1 MSRSDEVYKP
11 AIEGKKIPV
20 LTLDHKWHRLFTQ
33 IETNSEIKSLEN
45 ELNEL
50 LKRQGKINTETKD
63 IKKLKS
69 KLMEEIRSSSMDG
82 EAELDPSIIE
92 EKKKLVEECNEKL
105 DSYQDEGL
113 DLPAKINEVNKKL
126 MIATMEVCYD
136 DIKNGTEEINEISEW
151 IDSIRVELKKKV
163 VRKQEKQQRIQD
175 LYAYMHD
182 IFGADV
188 IEIFDMKYNPDENK
202 LH

>member
-11 AIEGKKIPV
+11 ALEGKKVPV

-33 IETNSEIKSLEN
+33 IDTNPEIKSLET

-50 LKRQGKINTETKD
+50 LKRQGKINTETKE
-63 IKKLKS
+63 IKALKN
-69 KLMEEIRSSSMDG
+69 KLMEEIRSSSMDA
-82 EAELDPSIIE
+82 EALDEKKVE
-92 EKKKLVEECNEKL
+92 ENKKLVEDCNEKL
-105 DSYQDEGL
+105 EAYQDEAL
-113 DLPAKINEVNKKL
+113 DLPAKINEIKKKL
-126 MIATMEVCYD
+126 MLATMEVCYD
-136 DIKNGTEEINEISEW
+136 DIKEGTEEINEISQW
-151 IDSIRVELKKKV
+151 IDEVRVELKKKV
-163 VRKQEKQQRIQD
+163 VRKQEKQKRIQD
-175 LYAYMHD
+175 LYAFMHD

>member
-11 AIEGKKIPV
+11 AMAGKKIPI

-33 IETNSEIKSLEN
+33 IDSNPEIKKLED

-50 LKRQGKINTETKD
+50 LKRQGKVNTETKD
-63 IKKLKS
+63 IKKLKA
-69 KLMEEIRSSSMDG
+69 KLMEEIRSFSMDDG
-82 EAELDPSIIE
+82 EADLSKIE
-92 EKKKLVEECNEKL
+92 ENKKLMEECNTKL
-105 DSYQDEGL
+105 DSYQDEIIE
-113 DLPAKINEVNKKL
+113 LPRQINEVNNKL
-126 MIATMEVCYD
+126 MLATMEICYD
-136 DIKNGTEEINEISEW
+136 DIREGTEEINEISEW
-151 IDSIRVELKKKV
+151 IESVRVELKKKA

-188 IEIFDMKYNPDENK
+188 IEIFDMKYNPEENK

>member
-1 MSRSDEVYKP
+1 MSRSDDVYKP
-11 AIEGKKIPV
+11 AIAGKKIPV

-33 IETNSEIKSLEN
+33 IDTNSEIKSLEK

-50 LKRQGKINTETKD
+50 LKRQGKINSETKD
-63 IKKLKS
+63 IKVLKS
-69 KLMEEIRSSSMDG
+69 KLMEEIREASMDSD
-82 EAELDPSIIE
+82 ADSNPKIE
-92 EKKKLVEECNEKL
+92 ENRKLVDECNEKL
-105 DSYQDEGL
+105 DKYQDEAL
-113 DLPAKINEVNKKL
+113 ELPAQINEINKKL

-136 DIKNGTEEINEISEW
+136 DIKEGTEEINEISQW
-151 IDSIRVELKKKV
+151 IDEIRVELKKKV

-175 LYAYMHD
+175 LYSYMHD

-188 IEIFDMKYNPDENK
+188 IEIFDMKYNPEENK

>member
-1 MSRSDEVYKP
+1 MSRSEDVYKP
-11 AIEGKKIPV
+11 AISGKKIPV

-33 IETNSEIKSLEN
+33 IDTNSEIKSLEN

-50 LKRQGKINTETKD
+50 LKRQGKINSETKE
-63 IKKLKS
+63 IKVLKS
-69 KLMEEIRSSSMDG
+69 KLMEEMRSASMDSD
-82 EAELDPSIIE
+82 ADSNPKIE
-92 EKKKLVEECNEKL
+92 ENKKLIDECNEKL
-105 DSYQDEGL
+105 DSYQDEAL
-113 DLPAKINEVNKKL
+113 ELPAQINEINKKL

-136 DIKNGTEEINEISEW
+136 DIKEGTEEINEISQW
-151 IDSIRVELKKKV
+151 IDEIRVELKKKV

-175 LYAYMHD
+175 LYSYMHD

-188 IEIFDMKYNPDENK
+188 IEIFDMKYNPEENK

>member
-11 AIEGKKIPV
+11 ALEGKKVPV

-33 IETNSEIKSLEN
+33 IDTNSEIKSLET

-50 LKRQGKINTETKD
+50 LKRQGKINTETKE
-63 IKKLKS
+63 IKALKN
-69 KLMEEIRSSSMDG
+69 KLMEEIRSSSMDA
-82 EAELDPSIIE
+82 EALDEKKVE
-92 EKKKLVEECNEKL
+92 ENKKLVEDCNEKL
-105 DSYQDEGL
+105 EAYQDEAL
-113 DLPAKINEVNKKL
+113 DLPAKINEINKKL
-126 MIATMEVCYD
+126 MLATMEVCYD
-136 DIKNGTEEINEISEW
+136 DIKEGTEEINEISQW
-151 IDSIRVELKKKV
+151 IDEVRVELKKKV
-163 VRKQEKQQRIQD
+163 VRKQEKQKRIQD
-175 LYAYMHD
+175 LYAFMHD

>member
-11 AIEGKKIPV
+11 ALEGKKVPV

-33 IETNSEIKSLEN
+33 IDSNSEIKSLEK

-50 LKRQGKINTETKD
+50 LKRQGKINTETKE
-63 IKKLKS
+63 IKVLKN
-69 KLMEEIRSSSMDG
+69 KLMEEIRSSSMDS
-82 EAELDPSIIE
+82 ESVDSAKIE
-92 EKKKLVEECNEKL
+92 ENKKLVEDCNQKL
-105 DSYQDEGL
+105 ESYQDEAL
-113 DLPAKINEVNKKL
+113 DLPNEINEINKKL
-126 MIATMEVCYD
+126 MLATMEVCYD
-136 DIKNGTEEINEISEW
+136 DIKEGTEEINEISQW
-151 IDSIRVELKKKV
+151 IDEIRVELKKKV
-163 VRKQEKQQRIQD
+163 VRKQEKQKRIQD
-175 LYAYMHD
+175 LYAFMHD

>member
-11 AIEGKKIPV
+11 AIIGKKIPI

-33 IETNSEIKSLEN
+33 IDSNSEIKKLEE

-50 LKRQGKINTETKD
+50 LKRQGKVNTETKD
-63 IKKLKS
+63 IKKLKA
-69 KLMEEIRSSSMDG
+69 KLMEDMRTSSMEG
-82 EAELDPSIIE
+82 EGSNEAIIE
-92 EKKKLVEECNEKL
+92 ENKKLIDECNQKL
-105 DSYQDEGL
+105 DSYQDEIL
-113 DLPAKINEVNKKL
+113 ELPPKINEVNSKL
-126 MIATMEVCYD
+126 MLATMEVCYN
-136 DIKNGTEEINEISEW
+136 DIKEGTEEINEISDW
-151 IDSIRVELKKKV
+151 IESVRVELKKKAI
-163 VRKQEKQQRIQD
+163 RKQEKQQRIQD
-175 LYAYMHD
+175 LYSYMHD

>member
-11 AIEGKKIPV
+11 ALEGKKVPV

-33 IETNSEIKSLEN
+33 IDTNPEIKSLET

-50 LKRQGKINTETKD
+50 LKRQGKINTETKE
-63 IKKLKS
+63 IKALKN
-69 KLMEEIRSSSMDG
+69 KLMEEIRSSSMDA
-82 EAELDPSIIE
+82 EALDEKKVE
-92 EKKKLVEECNEKL
+92 ENKKLVEDCNEKL
-105 DSYQDEGL
+105 EAYQDEAL
-113 DLPAKINEVNKKL
+113 DLPAKINEINKKL
-126 MIATMEVCYD
+126 MLATMEVCYD
-136 DIKNGTEEINEISEW
+136 DIKEGTEEINEISQW
-151 IDSIRVELKKKV
+151 IDEVRVELKKKV
-163 VRKQEKQQRIQD
+163 VRKQEKQKRIQD
-175 LYAYMHD
+175 LYAFMQD